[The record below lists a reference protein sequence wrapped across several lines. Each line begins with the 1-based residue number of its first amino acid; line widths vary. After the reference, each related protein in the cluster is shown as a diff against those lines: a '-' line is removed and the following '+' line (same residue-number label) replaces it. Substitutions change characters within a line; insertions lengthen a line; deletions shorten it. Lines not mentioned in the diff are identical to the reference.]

1 MNYGL
6 DLTSKL
12 WIHKGEIMS
21 KEFNFFYFRKKIHLD
36 LCITIKC
43 VKFITI
49 LKIINWNGFFVYQIC
64 DSIFIPWLEFR
75 CLTRFNKID
84 NAFSIFKT
92 VFVIFGNV
100 SVTKQPILSSTMAG
114 AIVAIYQCWIFRFSA
129 LLIGLNRFPLDQVPM
144 NLIRYLIV
152 MII

>member
-1 MNYGL
+1 MKNGL
-6 DLTSKL
+6 GSTSKV
-12 WIHKGEIMS
+12 WIHQGERMA
-21 KEFNFFYFRKKIHLD
+21 KESNFFYCRIKIYLD
-36 LCITIKC
+36 LCITIKL

-49 LKIINWNGFFVYQIC
+49 LKIINWNGFSVNQVC

-75 CLTRFNKID
+75 CLTRFHKLD

-92 VFVIFGNV
+92 VFVIFSNV
-100 SVTKQPILSSTMAG
+100 GVTKQPILSSTMAG